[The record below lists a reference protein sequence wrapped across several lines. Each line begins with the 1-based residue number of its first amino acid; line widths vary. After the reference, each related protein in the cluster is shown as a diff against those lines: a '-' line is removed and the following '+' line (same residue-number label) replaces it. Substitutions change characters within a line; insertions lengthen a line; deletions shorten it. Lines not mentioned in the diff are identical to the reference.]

1 MNREPFD
8 ESLLTAYL
16 DDELS
21 HDDRNKVES
30 ALRESPQ
37 LTKLLEQLRI
47 VRKLVTSAVRCEEK
61 KLAGADATTLA
72 DDGQPS
78 FTIKGP
84 WQSAAVTKPT
94 DTSPAMVA
102 TKRVD
107 PVVAATHDQAFHRAL
122 RGWMMLA
129 SLAATVLLGLFV
141 FSPWK
146 SKRES
151 PIASAPSAS
160 PAPINAEKM
169 PSARMAVAP
178 PADVAPG
185 MPVPSDPAP
194 KDASLSNHFGI
205 ASDALINLLAEASAQ
220 TDRNRGEF
228 DAMARSPKLQE
239 LESLAKKQSSEVD
252 KSSPPNEAN
261 TEEPSYATRS
271 ADTPRFVFVLNPRV
285 DSVPFADAKGS
296 VAADAAATG
305 VGLGSVQDA
314 PGVPPRDILNAPNHG
329 EPSNRS
335 WALAA
340 LDRPEPGEG
349 PSSQLVIEF
358 RFPNDREE
366 QAIVALRELGIV
378 LPAETLKSD
387 LSKQGYFG
395 ELDDS
400 QNAIFERV
408 ESRFVDRNKND
419 PKESKALQIPQRTK
433 GEFEPIQGQ
442 WRSIRILL
450 RRRVSEPE

>member
-21 HDDRNKVES
+21 HDDRNNVES

-37 LTKLLEQLRI
+37 LTKLLEDLRI
-47 VRKLVTSAVRCEEK
+47 VRKLVTSAVRSEEN

-72 DDGQPS
+72 DAGQPS

-102 TKRVD
+102 PKRVD

-146 SKRES
+146 SKPES

-160 PAPINAEKM
+160 PTPINAEKM

-178 PADVAPG
+178 PADVSPG
-185 MPVPSDPAP
+185 MPVPSDSVP
-194 KDASLSNHFGI
+194 KDASLSNHFGA

-228 DAMARSPKLQE
+228 DAMARSPTLQE
-239 LESLAKKQSSEVD
+239 LESLAKKQSSEDD

-261 TEEPSYATRS
+261 TVEPSYANRS
-271 ADTPRFVFVLNPRV
+271 ADTPLFVFVLNPRV
-285 DSVPFADAKGS
+285 DSVPFADAKAS
-296 VAADAAATG
+296 VAADAAATDELEP
-305 VGLGSVQDA
+305 GLSQSRKREA
-314 PGVPPRDILNAPNHG
+314 NAPNHG

-387 LSKQGYFG
+387 LSKQGFFG

-419 PKESKALQIPQRTK
+419 PKESKALQILQRTK
-433 GEFEPIQGQ
+433 GEFEPIQDQ

-450 RRRVSEPE
+450 RRRVSEPG